1 MNVFVIHYF
10 SVLVQKIAIEVACI
24 FNDQSVVNFVNTL
37 VFANQLVN
45 QNSDEEENM
54 LEH

>member
-1 MNVFVIHYF
+1 MNVFVIQYF
-10 SVLVQKIAIEVACI
+10 SVLVQKTAIEVTYI
-24 FNDQSVVNFVNTL
+24 SNDQSVVNFVNTL
-37 VFANQLVN
+37 VFTNQLVN